1 MQPSKKAFT
10 NQLSK
15 WKKNVSNENVD
26 WTDQL
31 RILSEIAELITPQ
44 LTIQDITEAIYT
56 SINDLLD
63 ASQFSVGLYDEKE
76 AVILYQGII
85 ENGEHLSD
93 IIVHAIDDNRL
104 SSWCIRNEEDIFIND
119 IDKDFK
125 KYLKTV
131 PDPLAGFK
139 PKAAIYTPLKHD
151 GKVVGLI
158 VVRTMNKNVYKPYH
172 LYILKTVG
180 NFIVRG
186 IELAKS
192 LSKPFIKIEGSNKEW
207 RWCEFDQLP
216 YRSKNALEKLTER
229 EKQVL
234 FLLVSGLPNKTIAE
248 KLFVSPGTVKTHT
261 LNIYHKLQVVNRTSA
276 ILKAISY
283 GWFL

>member
-15 WKKNVSNENVD
+15 WKKIVSNENVD
-26 WTDQL
+26 WTEQL

-44 LTIQDITEAIYT
+44 LTIQDITQAIYT

-63 ASQFSVGLYDEKE
+63 ASQFAVGLYDEKE

-85 ENGEHLSD
+85 ENGKHLSD
-93 IIVHAIDDNRL
+93 IIVHAIDENRL
-104 SSWCIRNEEDIFIND
+104 ASWCIRHEEDIFIND

-125 KYLKTV
+125 KYVTTV
-131 PDPLAGFK
+131 PDPLTGFK

-158 VVRTMNKNVYKPYH
+158 VVRTMRKNVYKPYH

-192 LSKPFIKIEGSNKEW
+192 LSKPFMKIEGSNKEW

-234 FLLVSGLPNKTIAE
+234 FLLVSGLSNKSIAE
-248 KLFVSPGTVKTHT
+248 RLFVSSGTIKTHT
-261 LNIYHKLQVVNRTSA
+261 LNIYQKLDVANRTSA

-283 GWFL
+283 GWIL